1 MGYLWIS
8 TAALLVLQHAA
19 VTQAVPRAEYL
30 KVMDGEFKQLDA
42 NGDGKVTAQE
52 VTARQTQDEKA
63 QALALN
69 RKIFTQLD
77 KDKNGSLSPEEFA
90 ALVGN
95 PPPIDPRPFMQRM
108 DLDKDKNG
116 SLSPEEFAALVGNPP
131 PIDPRPF
138 MQRMDLDKDGVVT
151 LVEHRTVMLAT
162 FDAID
167 ADKDG
172 IVTPAEMQAYQQRQR
187 APQPPPAKR

>member
-8 TAALLVLQHAA
+8 TAALLVLQQAA
-19 VTQAVPRAEYL
+19 VTQPVPRAEYL

-52 VTARQTQDEKA
+52 VTARQTQDERA

-69 RKIFTQLD
+69 RKIFAQLD

-90 ALVGN
+90 GLVGN
-95 PPPIDPRPFMQRM
+95 PPPVDP
-108 DLDKDKNG
+108 G
-116 SLSPEEFAALVGNPP
+116 
-131 PIDPRPF
+131 PF

-172 IVTPAEMQAYQQRQR
+172 VVTPAEMQAYQQRQR
-187 APQPPPAKR
+187 AAQPPPPAKR